1 MTTVA
6 DIAELDRGDPLAG
19 FRDAFVIPEGLIYLD
34 GNSLGA
40 ASRAALAAVERAARE
55 EWAGKLIASW
65 NDAGWFTLPSRLGD
79 RIGRL
84 IGAAPGETVV
94 SDTTS
99 INVFKAVEAAVALRP
114 GCNVIVAEAS
124 SFPTDLYMLEGV
136 RSRHP
141 ELKIRLEGVDAP
153 RLEDLLDGDVSAVL
167 VNHVDY
173 RSGALRDMAALTARI
188 HAAGAIAVWDLCHSA
203 GALEVDLNGAG
214 ADLAVG
220 CSYKYLNGGP
230 GAPAF
235 VFAATRHLPHLRQPL
250 TGWWA
255 HARPFAF
262 DLGFE
267 PDPGIRRMQ
276 CGTQAILS
284 MRALDGALSV
294 WDEVDMVEL
303 RRKSVALTGLFIDL
317 VEEGCAGHGL
327 QLVTPRQ
334 ADARG
339 SQVSFLHEGGYA
351 VMQELI
357 ARGVVGDFRRPN
369 LMRFGFAPL
378 YLSYRDV
385 WDAAE
390 TLRQVLDEGAWRTR
404 GAEAGALVT

>member
-1 MTTVA
+1 MITLA
-6 DIAELDRGDPLAG
+6 DIAELDRADPLAG
-19 FRDAFVIPEGLIYLD
+19 FRDEFVIPDGMVYLD

-40 ASRAALAAVERAARE
+40 ACRAALAAVDKASRE

-65 NDAGWFTLPSRLGD
+65 NDAGWFELPSRLGD
-79 RIGRL
+79 SIGRL

-94 SDTTS
+94 CDTVS
-99 INVFKAVEAAVALRP
+99 INIFKVMEAALALRP
-114 GCNVIVAEAS
+114 GRNVIVAEAS

-141 ELKIRLEGVDAP
+141 GLEIRLEGVDAP
-153 RLEDLLDGDVSAVL
+153 RIENLLDADVAAVL

-188 HAAGAIAVWDLCHSA
+188 HEVDALAVWDLCHSA

-235 VFAATRHLPHLRQPL
+235 IFAATRHIPHLKQPL

-255 HARPFAF
+255 HAKPFAF
-262 DLGFE
+262 DLAFE
-267 PDPGIRRMQ
+267 ADPGIRRML
-276 CGTQAILS
+276 CGTQPILS
-284 MRALDGALSV
+284 MRALEGALSV
-294 WDEVDMVEL
+294 WAKVDLAEL
-303 RRKSVALTGLFIDL
+303 RSKSIALTGLFIDL
-317 VEEGCAGHGL
+317 VEQKCAAHGL
-327 QLVTPRQ
+327 ELATPR
-334 ADARG
+334 AGEARG

-351 VMQELI
+351 VVQELI
-357 ARGVVGDFRRPN
+357 ARGAVGDFRRPN

-378 YLSYRDV
+378 YLSHRDV
-385 WDAAE
+385 WNAAE
-390 TLRQVLDEGAWRTR
+390 ALRDVLDDGAWRNR
-404 GAEAGALVT
+404 GADAGTLVT

>member
-1 MTTVA
+1 MIAVA
-6 DIAELDRGDPLAG
+6 DIDELDRTDPLAG
-19 FRDAFVIPEGLIYLD
+19 FRDEFVLPEGMIYLD

-40 ASRAALAAVERAARE
+40 ASRAALAAVEKASRD
-55 EWAGKLIASW
+55 EWADKLIASW
-65 NDAGWFTLPSRLGD
+65 NDAGWFTLPARLGD

-84 IGAAPGETVV
+84 IGAAAGETVV
-94 SDTTS
+94 CDTTS
-99 INVFKAVEAAVALRP
+99 INIFKVMEAALQLRP
-114 GCNVIVAEAS
+114 DRSVIVAEAS

-141 ELKIRLEGVDAP
+141 GLRIRLEGVDAP
-153 RLEDLLDGDVSAVL
+153 RIEDLLDDQVAAVL

-173 RSGALRDMAALTARI
+173 RTGALRDMAALTARV
-188 HAAGAIAVWDLCHSA
+188 HEAGAVAVWDLCHSA
-203 GALEVDLNGAG
+203 GALPVDLNGAG
-214 ADLAVG
+214 VDLAVG

-235 VFAATRHLPHLRQPL
+235 VFAASRHIPHLKQPL
-250 TGWWA
+250 SGWWG

-267 PDPGIRRMQ
+267 PDPAIGRMQ
-276 CGTQAILS
+276 CGTQPMLS
-284 MRALDGALSV
+284 MRALDGALTV
-294 WDEVDMVEL
+294 WDKVDLAEL
-303 RRKSVALTGLFIDL
+303 RKKSVAMTGLFIEL
-317 VEEGCAGHGL
+317 VERKCAGHGL
-327 QLVTPRQ
+327 ELATPREGE
-334 ADARG
+334 ARG
-339 SQVSFLHEGGYA
+339 SQVSFLHESGYA
-351 VMQELI
+351 IVQELI

-390 TLRQVLDEGAWRTR
+390 QLRDVLESGAWRSR
-404 GAEAGALVT
+404 SAAADALVT

>member
-1 MTTVA
+1 MITLA
-6 DIAELDRGDPLAG
+6 DIAELDRADPLAA
-19 FRDAFVIPEGLIYLD
+19 FRNEFVIPDGLIYLD

-40 ASRAALAAVERAARE
+40 ASRAALAAVEKASRE
-55 EWAGKLIASW
+55 EWANSLIASW

-79 RIGRL
+79 RLGRL
-84 IGAAPGETVV
+84 IGAAAGETVV
-94 SDTTS
+94 CDTVS
-99 INVFKAVEAAVALRP
+99 VNVFKVMEAALALRP
-114 GCNVIVAEAS
+114 GRNVIVAEAS

-136 RSRHP
+136 RGRHP
-141 ELKIRLEGVDAP
+141 GLQIRLEGVDAP
-153 RLEDLLDGDVSAVL
+153 RIEDLLDADVAAVL

-173 RSGALRDMAALTARI
+173 RTGALRDMTAFTARI
-188 HAAGAIAVWDLCHSA
+188 HEAGALAVWDLCHSA
-203 GALEVDLNGAG
+203 GALAVDLNGAG

-220 CSYKYLNGGP
+220 CTYKYLNGGP

-235 VFAATRHLPHLRQPL
+235 VFAASRHIPHLKQPL

-267 PDPGIRRMQ
+267 ADPGIRRML
-276 CGTQAILS
+276 CGTQPILS
-284 MRALDGALSV
+284 MRGLEGALSV
-294 WDEVDMVEL
+294 WETVDLAEL
-303 RRKSVALTGLFIDL
+303 RRKSMALTGLFIDL
-317 VEEGCAGHGL
+317 VEEKCAGHGL
-327 QLVTPRQ
+327 ELASPR
-334 ADARG
+334 AAEARG

-351 VMQELI
+351 IMQEVI

-378 YLSYRDV
+378 YLSYRNI

-390 TLRQVLDEGAWRTR
+390 TLRQVLADDTWRAR
-404 GAEAGALVT
+404 QVEAGALVT